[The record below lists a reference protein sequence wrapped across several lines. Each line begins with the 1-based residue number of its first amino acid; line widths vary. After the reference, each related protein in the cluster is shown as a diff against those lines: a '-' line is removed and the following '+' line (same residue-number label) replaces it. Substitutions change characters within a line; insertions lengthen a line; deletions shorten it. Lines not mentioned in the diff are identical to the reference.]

1 MMSYHDIMIL
11 LVGLV
16 VLVATVASFTKLA
29 HEDAITAPW
38 RVGLREKYGDH
49 NFWVRALECF
59 RCTAVWVSPL
69 PTALALMIFGFASDL
84 SPGWWVVLG
93 LAWIPISKA
102 MAYLAFVLYIRGE
115 A

>member
-1 MMSYHDIMIL
+1 MIL

-38 RVGLREKYGDH
+38 RVGLREKHGDQ

-69 PTALALMIFGFASDL
+69 PTAAALLIFGYAYDL
-84 SPGWWVVLG
+84 STAWWIVLG
-93 LAWIPISKA
+93 FAWIPVSKA
-102 MAYLAFVLYIRGE
+102 MAYLAFITYIRGE